1 MFNDSIRFVAQSI
14 EKSPLIEKNNIVYQK
29 YQNFL
34 DEKILNRVESK
45 IDMLKTVQLE
55 RQIKL
60 PRQRADYNQE
70 LMREL
75 KIIFSHSTIRKALEK
90 KYNIKLRVRSI
101 DIWFDYKDYV
111 LNSHVDDESIKLS
124 LQIYLTN
131 DQHPGT
137 VLYQSKQD
145 TEYFDIFPYQFNCGY
160 SMLNTKNSYHGLEYT
175 VKTGIRKSLYVR
187 FK

>member
-14 EKSPLIEKNNIVYQK
+14 EKSPLIEKNNVIYQK

-34 DEKILNRVESK
+34 DENILNR
-45 IDMLKTVQLE
+45 IDSSIDTLKLIELE
-55 RQIKL
+55 NQKKL
-60 PRQRADYNQE
+60 PRQRAEYNQ
-70 LMREL
+70 LLIKEL
-75 KIIFSHSTIRKALEK
+75 KIIFSHSNIRQALEK
-90 KYNIKLRVRSI
+90 KYNIKLRVHSI
-101 DIWFDYKDYV
+101 DIWFDYKDYF